1 MSRIRYLL
9 LIIVF
14 SLSSAGIAN
23 AEQFS
28 EIIRLNGKDYVINN
42 QKKVF
47 NDLSDKDKLQMMGFL
62 FVNMRGR
69 DTEKFLH
76 SMAKEGN
83 LSAMRILIDKY
94 SFGKEGYKLNKDK
107 ARYWALS
114 LEDRINTRELDKF
127 KPELAMLCKV
137 YEYDTSTIKD
147 KAKSYKYC
155 NQLFSI
161 DTMSGAGY
169 RSMKRSQFYDPKLA
183 VSLYK
188 QCLNDNLYCKV
199 NYAWAAHKNVEIA
212 HGLTKSQIFEYAS
225 AALDSRSAGA
235 LNNLGTYYDS
245 GFGIQRDRKRALDL
259 FIRATSM
266 EAGYAF
272 YNILNMTFFKT
283 VDSDDLPK
291 NADEAMALISFYD
304 YKSPELDR
312 YDSIPFKE
320 WIFTKKRLP
329 NNSEEFKD
337 FLAEKASNNSDI
349 SACAISSHYIK
360 EQDLKNGLYYA
371 KLGLSSGNKFVK
383 QWCENNID
391 AINVLQTIKE

>member
-1 MSRIRYLL
+1 MARIKFLRFL
-9 LIIVF
+9 LILALTHI
-14 SLSSAGIAN
+14 GITN

-28 EIIRLNGKDYVINN
+28 EIVRLNGDNYVISN
-42 QKKVF
+42 QNKVF
-47 NDLSDKDKLQMMGFL
+47 NELSDTDKFKMMGFL
-62 FVNMRGR
+62 FINMRGR
-69 DTEKFLH
+69 DTEKFLVP
-76 SMAKEGN
+76 MAKEGN
-83 LSAMRILIDKY
+83 LTAMRILVDKY

-107 ARYWALS
+107 ARYWALR
-114 LEDRINTRELDKF
+114 LEDRINTRELEKS
-127 KPELAMLCKV
+127 KSELATICKI
-137 YEYDTSTIKD
+137 YEYDTSALQN
-147 KAKSYKYC
+147 KAKASQYC

-161 DTMSGAGY
+161 DTISGAGY

-188 QCLNDNLYCKV
+188 QCINDNLYCKV

-212 HGLTKSQIFEYAS
+212 QGLTKGQIFEYAS
-225 AALDSRSAGA
+225 TALDTRSAGA

-245 GFGIQRDRKRALDL
+245 GFGIQRDRKKALDL
-259 FIRATSM
+259 FIRATNM

-283 VDSDDLPK
+283 VDSDELPK

-320 WIFTKKRLP
+320 WIFSKKRLP

-337 FLAEKASNNSDI
+337 FLAEKATNSSDI

-360 EQDLKNGLYYA
+360 NQDLKNGLYYA
-371 KLGLSSGNKFVK
+371 KLGMNSGNKFVR

-391 AINVLQTIKE
+391 KINALQTIKE